1 LSTVEAALKRGD
13 ASAALR
19 LCASA
24 AERDEKDPDALRHL
38 AVLLAADGRGPA
50 AIETGKRACALS
62 PDDPRG
68 WSDLGRVYAML
79 ERFDEAVLCFRE
91 AIDAD
96 RNHCDAWHNLGTAL
110 RRLARPEEAFVA
122 LKHTLTLDPTRA
134 DTYLNLGNLLVERGQ
149 FSDALECLER
159 AVRHDPTLAAAQS
172 RLAQQVSTHGQLER
186 AESLFRKSVSL
197 DSKNLDGWLGLGQ
210 VLEDTGEAETA
221 LSCYRSLLAQQ
232 PGHAAALGRYLALL
246 RSEVSADLLGAA
258 HRVLDDER
266 RTDEGRALIG
276 YGLAKY
282 HDRRGDYARAAT
294 TARAAN
300 HARRRHAGGFD
311 RAAFNTR
318 ISSICELFDPAFFA
332 ERRTYGLGTD
342 QPVFIVGLPR
352 SGTTLTEQIVSA
364 HPLIHGAGELT
375 DLPRLAASE
384 SPQAPWRAA
393 SMLDA
398 TRSREL
404 AHEYLRALR
413 NGAPKGLLRITDKA
427 PFNFFQLALAALL
440 FPQARV
446 IHCRRNARDN
456 ALSIWLENFNSD
468 QHYAT
473 DFGDLACLRAGYE
486 RLMSHWRKVSPLPV
500 LDVDYEALVADV
512 EGESRRIVHF
522 LGAPWDRRCLD
533 FHLNERAV
541 RTPSRWQVRERIYS
555 RSVKRWRLYAPHLTE
570 LLENIH
576 SE

>member
-1 LSTVEAALKRGD
+1 LPTLQAALKRGD
-13 ASAALR
+13 VAGAMRLCESAA
-19 LCASA
+19 AQ
-24 AERDEKDPDALRHL
+24 DDNDPDALRHL
-38 AVLLAADGRGPA
+38 ALMLAADGRGPL

-62 PDDPRG
+62 PDNPRG
-68 WSDLGRVYAML
+68 WSDLGRVYALL
-79 ERFDEAVLCFRE
+79 ERYDEALLCFRE

-96 RNHCDAWHNLGTAL
+96 KGHADAWHNLGTAL
-110 RRLARPEEAFVA
+110 RRLGRPEEAFDA
-122 LKHTLTLDPTRA
+122 LKQALLLDPARA
-134 DTYLNLGNLLVERGQ
+134 DTYLNLSNLLVERAQ
-149 FSDALECLER
+149 FDDALKCLER
-159 AVRHDPTLAAAQS
+159 AVRHDPTLATAQS
-172 RLAQQVSTHGQLER
+172 RLAEQVSANGGLER

-197 DSKNLDGWLGLGQ
+197 DPKNLDGWLGLGQ
-210 VLEDTGEAETA
+210 ILEDTGDAESA
-221 LSCYRSLLAQQ
+221 LSCYRSILAQQ

-246 RSEVSADLLGAA
+246 RSEVSADLLAA
-258 HRVLDDER
+258 ARRALDDEQR
-266 RTDEGRALIG
+266 ADEARACIG

-282 HDRRGDYARAAT
+282 LDRRGDYAQAAT

-300 HARRRHAGGFD
+300 AARRRHAGGFD
-311 RAAFNTR
+311 RAAFNSRVT
-318 ISSICELFDPAFFA
+318 SICETFDAKFFA
-332 ERRTYGLGTD
+332 ERRTFGLGTD

-364 HPLIHGAGELT
+364 HPLFHGAGELP
-375 DLPRLAASE
+375 DLPRLAARE
-384 SPQAPWRAA
+384 HGQAPWRAA

-398 TRSREL
+398 ARSREL
-404 AHEYLRALR
+404 AHTYLRALR
-413 NGAPKGLLRITDKA
+413 NGAEKGLLRITDKS
-427 PFNFFQLALAALL
+427 PFNFFQLAFAALL

-456 ALSIWLENFNSD
+456 ALSIWLEDFNAN

-486 RLMSHWRKVSPLPV
+486 RVMAHWRQALPLAV
-500 LDVDYEALVADV
+500 LDVDYEALVADL
-512 EGESRRIVHF
+512 EGESRRIVQF

-555 RSVKRWRLYAPHLTE
+555 RSVKRWRLYAPYLAD

-576 SE
+576 GE